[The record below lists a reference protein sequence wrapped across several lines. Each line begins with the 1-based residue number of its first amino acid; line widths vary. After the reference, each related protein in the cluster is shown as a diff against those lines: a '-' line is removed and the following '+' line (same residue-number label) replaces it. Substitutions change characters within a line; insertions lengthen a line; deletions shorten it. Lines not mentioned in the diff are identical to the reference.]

1 MASPFSL
8 SLHHQHIYCFPKW
21 PRHLPTPYFRNNFLK
36 FDSHRT
42 TTVPFA
48 VTESDS
54 PKSLEPDPLNLLQQL
69 ADSFVLP
76 ADYFSQ
82 LPRDLRLDLNDA
94 AFDLSNGPVKDE
106 CGEEVGE
113 TLLNISRAWE
123 QADSSTSTAL
133 VDKLLLLVGSLTS
146 SQKSA
151 FGRRLLSAGR
161 RFQSMGQY
169 GEGEVQK
176 IAKVMIKTGKLLFAS
191 PTSGVDG
198 EGKQQTRTFKFG
210 DLQVELTSG
219 KAYIG
224 AAIAFIFSFLSWEL
238 SQGVQSIA
246 ESSLQY
252 ANDNALLLAKS
263 LRGSLLISEK
273 TFLLLID

>member
-1 MASPFSL
+1 MKDQIWPQLPDLLVKNNCVVLQISMASPFSL

-123 QADSSTSTAL
+123 QADASTSTAL

-146 SQKSA
+146 SQKSVSIWKA
-151 FGRRLLSAGR
+151 LVISR
-161 RFQSMGQY
+161 
-169 GEGEVQK
+169 K
-176 IAKVMIKTGKLLFAS
+176 KVPIHGT
-191 PTSGVDG
+191 
-198 EGKQQTRTFKFG
+198 
-210 DLQVELTSG
+210 
-219 KAYIG
+219 I
-224 AAIAFIFSFLSWEL
+224 W
-238 SQGVQSIA
+238 
-246 ESSLQY
+246 
-252 ANDNALLLAKS
+252 
-263 LRGSLLISEK
+263 
-273 TFLLLID
+273 